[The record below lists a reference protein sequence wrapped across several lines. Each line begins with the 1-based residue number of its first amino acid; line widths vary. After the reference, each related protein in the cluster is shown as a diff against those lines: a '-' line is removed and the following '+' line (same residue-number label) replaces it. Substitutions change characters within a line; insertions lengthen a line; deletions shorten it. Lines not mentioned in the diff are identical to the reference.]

1 LAQYDINLREYWRI
15 LRKRKFI
22 VFFTAILLGAFS
34 TFFAIVQAPT
44 PLYTSGCSIK
54 FEKETSLEGLYART
68 LSWSGADDIETQ
80 SSIITGYSVILE
92 VAREMGMVPRDIS
105 EEARSKASIINVVEH
120 LQSKVNVVRE
130 NYTNILDIRI
140 TDPDPSFAQRMANTV
155 ATVYKRWHAE
165 QQGKRTQDALKY
177 IEDQLRKMRQNL
189 QQAEEEF
196 SSFSQENQLISI
208 DLQSENLLLRTKE
221 IRDEIR
227 ELGEDKSEFEALFD
241 RVRDFAKDPS
251 VSDGNF
257 YSTKAS
263 RQYQN
268 TNDSLVELLL
278 KRETLLENYTIQH
291 PEVIALGQKISENIR
306 KMAMLLKLQI
316 DNIQKRKIDLNKE
329 LGRVDS
335 KTNLLMEKKLEFD
348 RLKREV
354 ESFRDMTALLEQ
366 KNQEA
371 SIRKAEK
378 PEEVV
383 IVKYA
388 LLPTVEINPPKTT
401 TTGAMGVIIGIVLG
415 LVLAFIVETFDTS
428 LGAIE
433 DVEETLGAKVLG
445 VIPHTDAKDVQASLK
460 ESYPDGMDEHTIKRT
475 VNLVTHFAP
484 KTMISESF
492 RALRTNIQIKEGEDK
507 LKTIAVASSTPQ
519 EGKTL
524 ISSNLAISLAQT
536 GRKILLIGAD
546 LRKPM
551 LAKSFGLETTPG
563 LTDIVLGNY
572 PWTDT
577 VKSITDII
585 MGRMTMD
592 EVMVTPGMDNLHII
606 TSGTIPHNPAEL
618 IESGRFTNF
627 IKEAKKEYDIVIF
640 DSTPILSTADAAILG
655 KKMDGVLI
663 VYRVG
668 AVSKGLLKRS
678 ATQLEQVNCN
688 IMGVVLNGMKP
699 DISPDFQDFKYY
711 RYYASYESEETQKG
725 GRRFFSF
732 LRRGG
737 DRDSAVTGTLPASAE
752 RAPLDEG
759 RRPGRFLKLT
769 LMALALIFL
778 AVGLLWQKGIIDP
791 EEILRFLGIDEK
803 ESVRKTTV
811 KKPLGEVPDKPPE
824 RAPFEEKTDTGTEP
838 EKKTVTEMEARAPVP
853 DIEKSV
859 PDAVEPVSEV
869 QEPAPDIDKQG
880 MNKIKGDKV
889 QYEYVPGPYPFSL
902 YLGSFQT
909 LERAERAAEVFSRD
923 ALSSF
928 WVKIDF
934 KEKGIWYRVYLGH
947 YKGHEQALNSLQEHG
962 LEDAE
967 IRKTPYANLIGTY
980 PSPGDLDAMV
990 QVLEGHGYSPYVI
1003 EDQEDRFQLFVGAF
1017 ITEKG
1022 AEDHRDMLKSDRI
1035 ESQVVRR

>member
-22 VFFTAILLGAFS
+22 VFFTAVLLGAFS

-80 SSIITGYSVILE
+80 ISIITGYSVILE
-92 VAREMGMVPRDIS
+92 VAKEMGMVPRGIS
-105 EEARSKASIINVVEH
+105 EEARSKANIINIVEH

-177 IEDQLRKMRQNL
+177 INDQLRKMRQNL
-189 QQAEEEF
+189 QQTEEEF
-196 SSFSQENQLISI
+196 NSFAQENQLISI
-208 DLQSENLLLRTKE
+208 DMQSENLLLRTKD
-221 IRDEIR
+221 IRDKIR
-227 ELGEDKSEFEALFD
+227 KLDEDKSEFEALFD
-241 RVRDFAKDPS
+241 RVRDFVKDPS

-263 RQYQN
+263 RQYQS

-278 KRETLLENYTIQH
+278 KRGTLLENYTTQH
-291 PEVIALGQKISENIR
+291 PEVIAIGQKISENTR

-329 LGRVDS
+329 LDRVDN

-383 IVKYA
+383 VVKFA
-388 LLPTVEINPPKTT
+388 LLSTTEINPPKTT

-445 VIPHTDAKDVQASLK
+445 VIPHTDAKDMQASLR
-460 ESYPDGMDEHTIKRT
+460 ESYPEGMDEHTIKRT

-492 RALRTNIQIKEGEDK
+492 RALRTNIQIREGEDK
-507 LKTIAVASSTPQ
+507 LKTIAVASTSPQ

-536 GRKILLIGAD
+536 GRKILLVGAD

-606 TSGTIPHNPAEL
+606 TSGTIPPNPAEL
-618 IESGRFTNF
+618 IESGRFMNF
-627 IKEAKKEYDIVIF
+627 IKEAEKEYDIIIF

-655 KKMDGVLI
+655 KKVDGVLI

-678 ATQLEQVNCN
+678 ATQLEQANCN
-688 IMGVVLNGMKP
+688 IIGVVLNGMKP

-711 RYYASYESEETQKG
+711 RYYASYESEEIEKR
-725 GRRFFSF
+725 GRRIFSF

-737 DRDSAVTGTLPASAE
+737 DHDSAKIGTLPASAE
-752 RAPLDEG
+752 RATPDG
-759 RRPGRFLKLT
+759 RRRPGRFLRLS
-769 LMALALIFL
+769 LIVLALIFL
-778 AVGLLWQKGIIDP
+778 AVGILWQNGVIDP
-791 EEILRFLGIDEK
+791 EEILKLSGMGKK
-803 ESVRKTTV
+803 ESVRPTAV
-811 KKPLGEVPDKPPE
+811 KKPLSATPDKPPE
-824 RAPFEEKTDTGTEP
+824 RAPLEEKTDTDTEP
-838 EKKTVTEMEARAPVP
+838 EKTTVTEMEARSPVP
-853 DIEKSV
+853 DIEKSA
-859 PDAVEPVSEV
+859 PDAVEPVSDV
-869 QEPAPDIDKQG
+869 KEPAPDIDKQDV
-880 MNKIKGDKV
+880 NEIKGEKL
-889 QYEYVPGPYPFSL
+889 QYEYAPGSYPFSL

-909 LERAERAAEVFSRD
+909 LKRAEKAAEVFSREG
-923 ALSSF
+923 LSPF
-928 WVKIDF
+928 WVKINF

-947 YKGHEQALNSLQEHG
+947 YKGHEQALNSLKEHK
-962 LEDAE
+962 LKNAE
-967 IRKTPYANLIGTY
+967 IRKTAYTNLIGTY
-980 PSPGDLDAMV
+980 SSPDDLDAMV
-990 QVLEGHGYSPYVI
+990 QALEDRGYSPYVI
-1003 EDQEDRFQLFVGAF
+1003 EDQVGRAQLFAGAF